1 MHGCSN
7 SRTSDLH
14 CCRGALRSRMD
25 RGGPTMIA
33 LLKSLGPILFLTGLF
48 VAAVYLIKY
57 IIHRIVDH
65 K

>member
-1 MHGCSN
+1 
-7 SRTSDLH
+7 
-14 CCRGALRSRMD
+14 
-25 RGGPTMIA
+25 MIA

-48 VAAVYLIKY
+48 VAVVYLIKY

>member
-1 MHGCSN
+1 MMG
-7 SRTSDLH
+7 
-14 CCRGALRSRMD
+14 
-25 RGGPTMIA
+25 

-48 VAAVYLIKY
+48 VGGVYLVKY

>member
-1 MHGCSN
+1 
-7 SRTSDLH
+7 
-14 CCRGALRSRMD
+14 
-25 RGGPTMIA
+25 MID

-57 IIHRIVDH
+57 VVHRIVDH